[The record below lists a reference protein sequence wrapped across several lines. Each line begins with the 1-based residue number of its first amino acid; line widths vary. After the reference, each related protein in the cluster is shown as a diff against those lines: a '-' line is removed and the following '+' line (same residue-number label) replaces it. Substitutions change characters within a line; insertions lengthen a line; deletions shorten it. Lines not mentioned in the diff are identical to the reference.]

1 VKRAWAICKRE
12 LKAFFTTPVGYI
24 VIGTFALISGLGF
37 TASFLVYGLMTES
50 PSAYDFTA
58 VPDFEETFLSPFLV
72 YCGTIMMFIGPLIT
86 MRLFAEEHNQGTI
99 EMLLTHPLRDREII
113 AGKYAAGLV
122 LILAMVA
129 VLVIYILI
137 IDRFVAVEPAVLAFG
152 LVAVFF
158 MGAAFVSMGLFISA
172 MCRSQV
178 TAATATFGLFFLFF
192 IVGYFGEDLPEESPV
207 PATWSADMH
216 RAADTVYGVFRAFVQ
231 ELPVDAHARTM
242 AEGILQPSDIAYYLL
257 FNAFF
262 LFLTF
267 RALESRKWGAKR

>member
-1 VKRAWAICKRE
+1 MKRAWAICKRE
-12 LKAFFTTPVGYI
+12 LKSFFTTPVGYI

-37 TASFLVYGLMTES
+37 TASFLFYGLMTES
-50 PSAYDFTA
+50 PSTYDLAA

-86 MRLFAEEHNQGTI
+86 MRLLAEEHNQGTI
-99 EMLLTHPLRDREII
+99 EMLLTHPVRDREII

-129 VLVIYILI
+129 VIAIYILI
-137 IDRFVAVEPAVLAFG
+137 IYRFVAVEPSVLAFG
-152 LVAVFF
+152 LVAVFL

-172 MCRSQV
+172 ICRSQV

-192 IVGYFGEDLPEESPV
+192 IIGFFGEDLPEESPAPV
-207 PATWSADMH
+207 TWSDEMRQTAD
-216 RAADTVYGVFRAFVQ
+216 AVYAVFRTFVQ
-231 ELPVDAHARTM
+231 ELPIEAHAQTM
-242 AEGILQPSDIAYYLL
+242 AEGIFQPSDIVYYLL

-267 RALESRKWGAKR
+267 RALESRKWGGKR

>member
-1 VKRAWAICKRE
+1 MKRAWAICKRE

-37 TASFLVYGLMTES
+37 TASFLFYGLMTES
-50 PSAYDFTA
+50 PSTYDLAA

-86 MRLFAEEHNQGTI
+86 MRLLAEEHNQGTI
-99 EMLLTHPLRDREII
+99 EMLLTHPVRDREII
-113 AGKYAAGLV
+113 AGKYAAGLA

-129 VLVIYILI
+129 VLVVYILI

-152 LVAVFF
+152 LVGVFL
-158 MGAAFVSMGLFISA
+158 MGAALVSMGLFISA
-172 MCRSQV
+172 VCRSQV
-178 TAATATFGLFFLFF
+178 TAATATFGLFFIFF
-192 IVGYFGEDLPEESPV
+192 IVGYLGEDLPEESPA
-207 PATWSADMH
+207 PATWSADMQQ
-216 RAADTVYGVFRAFVQ
+216 AGDALYSVFRTFVQ
-231 ELPVDAHARTM
+231 ELPVEAHAQTM

-257 FNAFF
+257 FSAFF

-267 RALESRKWGAKR
+267 RALESRKWGANK

>member
-1 VKRAWAICKRE
+1 MKRAWAICKRE

-37 TASFLVYGLMTES
+37 TASFLFYGLMTES
-50 PSAYDFTA
+50 PSTYDLAA

-86 MRLFAEEHNQGTI
+86 MRLLAEEHNQGTI
-99 EMLLTHPLRDREII
+99 EMLLTHPIRDREII

-137 IDRFVAVEPAVLAFG
+137 IDHYVAVEPAVLAFG
-152 LVAVFF
+152 LVGVFL
-158 MGAAFVSMGLFISA
+158 MGAALVSMGLFISA
-172 MCRSQV
+172 VCRSQV
-178 TAATATFGLFFLFF
+178 TAATATFGLFFIFF
-192 IVGYFGEDLPEESPV
+192 IVGYLGEDLPEESPA
-207 PATWSADMH
+207 PATWSADMQQ
-216 RAADTVYGVFRAFVQ
+216 AADTLYSVFRTFVQ
-231 ELPVDAHARTM
+231 ELPVEAHAKTM

-257 FNAFF
+257 FSAFF

-267 RALESRKWGAKR
+267 RALESRKWGANK